1 MAKSTGAEAP
11 TTPISEGAEPE
22 TFVSPP
28 LRIVSARPGFRRGGI
43 AHPMGATDYPEGEFS
58 LEQIKLFAAEPLL
71 QVTPIHGSL
80 VEMIEADKSKGEG
93 A

>member
-1 MAKSTGAEAP
+1 MAKTSGAEASKQH
-11 TTPISEGAEPE
+11 ISDGAEPE

-28 LRIVSARPGFRRGGI
+28 LRIISARAGFRRGGLTHS
-43 AHPMGATDYPEGEFS
+43 AGPTDYPEGEFT
-58 LEQIKLFAAEPLL
+58 LDQIRAFEAEPLL

-80 VEMIEADKSKGEG
+80 VETIEATKGEG